1 MLPLLDFYHSPL
13 LSTACNF
20 KGHYSNQKEFTFVIR
35 KISLFIDNKL
45 KPISMSKVLMVAATG
60 LLIATAAHAQKRES
74 IEGNGK
80 IITRDVKVSSFN
92 SLKASGVYEL
102 KLSQGNTEAVK
113 IEADENLQDLFQVHN
128 EGDKLVIEM
137 KKMENKNFNNKT
149 KLKVYVTFKNLK
161 EMELSTVGNVASEE
175 QLSFGDLDLK
185 NKSVG
190 NVNLELTASRID
202 IKNTSVGNVHL
213 SGKADNA
220 IVKNSGVGS
229 IEAGNFV
236 VQTMDI
242 ENTGVGH
249 AEVNAAKDLKVKD
262 SFLGKVRNKG
272 AAATRR
278 MNTVKV

>member
-1 MLPLLDFYHSPL
+1 
-13 LSTACNF
+13 
-20 KGHYSNQKEFTFVIR
+20 
-35 KISLFIDNKL
+35 
-45 KPISMSKVLMVAATG
+45 MSKILMAVAAG
-60 LLIATAAHAQKRES
+60 LVMVSAAQAQKKET

-80 IITRDVKVSSFN
+80 IVTRDVKVTSFN
-92 SLKASGVYEL
+92 SLKATGVYEL
-102 KLSQGNTEAVK
+102 KLSQGNSEAVK

-128 EGDKLVIEM
+128 DGDKLVIEM
-137 KKMENKNFNNKT
+137 KKMENKNLNFKT
-149 KLKVYVTFKNLK
+149 KLKVYVTFRNLK

-190 NVNLELTASRID
+190 NVDLKLTASKID
-202 IKNTSVGNVHL
+202 IKNSSVGNVHL
-213 SGKADNA
+213 SGKAENA
-220 IVKNSGVGS
+220 VVKNSGVGS

-236 VQTMDI
+236 VQTMNI

-272 AAATRR
+272 TATTKR

>member
-1 MLPLLDFYHSPL
+1 
-13 LSTACNF
+13 
-20 KGHYSNQKEFTFVIR
+20 
-35 KISLFIDNKL
+35 
-45 KPISMSKVLMVAATG
+45 MSKILMAAAAGLLMVSVAK
-60 LLIATAAHAQKRES
+60 AQKKET

-80 IITRDVKVSSFN
+80 IVTRDVKVTSFN
-92 SLKASGVYEL
+92 SLKASGIYEL

-128 EGDKLVIEM
+128 DGDKLVIEM
-137 KKMENKNFNNKT
+137 KKMENRNFNIKT

-175 QLSFGDLDLK
+175 QLSFTDLDLK

-190 NVNLELTASRID
+190 NVDLKLTASKID
-202 IKNTSVGNVHL
+202 IKNSSVGNVHL
-213 SGKADNA
+213 SGKAENA
-220 IVKNSGVGS
+220 TVKNSGVGS

-236 VQTMDI
+236 VQTMNI
-242 ENTGVGH
+242 ENSGVGH

-262 SFLGKVRNKG
+262 SFLGKVKNKG